1 MRDLNELY
9 GIIAFTGSQSQFVE
23 CKRALESL
31 RMQGEWESLW
41 IDTLWH
47 CLPYEKADSQT
58 QAKEDPRI
66 TWDREKDMGLN
77 FDLTVVRGKVAFTVG
92 LNFAKQQS
100 WTQKSTKPFTPKKK
114 KINK

>member
-1 MRDLNELY
+1 
-9 GIIAFTGSQSQFVE
+9 
-23 CKRALESL
+23 
-31 RMQGEWESLW
+31 MQGEWESLW

-66 TWDREKDMGLN
+66 TWDREKEMGLN
-77 FDLTVVRGKVAFTVG
+77 FDLTVERGKVAFTVS

-100 WTQKSTKPFTPKKK
+100 WTQKSTKPFTHPPQKKK
-114 KINK
+114 KIMRRNSFD